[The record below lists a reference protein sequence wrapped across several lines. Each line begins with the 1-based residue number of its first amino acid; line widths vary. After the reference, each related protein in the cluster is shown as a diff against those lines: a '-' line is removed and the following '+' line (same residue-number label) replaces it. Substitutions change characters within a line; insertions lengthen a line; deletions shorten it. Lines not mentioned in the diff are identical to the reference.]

1 MQVQKQCS
9 QRGVIVQIRTAEL
22 SLLYRFEGTIG
33 LSWKKQEAS
42 LPVIIQRTHQL
53 EVKQE

>member
-22 SLLYRFEGTIG
+22 SLLYRFEGNIG
-33 LSWKKQEAS
+33 LSWKKQEVS
-42 LPVIIQRTHQL
+42 LPVIAQRTHQL
-53 EVKQE
+53 GVKQE